1 MVAGDWRSN
10 HANGPSEFTL
20 AFAGDRV
27 SRMVIREG

>member
-10 HANGPSEFTL
+10 HANGPSAFTL
-20 AFAGDRV
+20 TFAGDRV